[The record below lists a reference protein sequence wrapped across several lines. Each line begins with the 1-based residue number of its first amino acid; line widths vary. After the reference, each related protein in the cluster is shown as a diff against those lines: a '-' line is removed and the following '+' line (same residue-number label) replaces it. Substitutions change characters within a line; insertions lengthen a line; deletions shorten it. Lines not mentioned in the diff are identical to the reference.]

1 MTTIVL
7 CGGSGTR
14 LWPLSRSKLPKQFLP
29 LFDGRSLFTQTLLR
43 NLPHS
48 ERTFI
53 VTNREHYFLALDQ
66 TETLENRAQ
75 NFVFLLEEEG
85 KNTAAAIALAALE
98 CEENEILFVTPSDH
112 LIKADKAYDEAL
124 KQAQRFA
131 KEGYLVTFGIEPTYA
146 HTGYGYIQ
154 ADGNDV
160 VRFCEKPDRTTAEK
174 FVAAGNFFWNS
185 GMFMFRAGSILE
197 ALQTH
202 APELYEEIIR
212 VHEYKRRDG
221 EHLIHIRRMQALQD
235 ISIDYAVMEK
245 SDRVKV
251 IPARFS
257 WSDVGS
263 FDELNRHIASDDV
276 VEIEANNTFLLQRN
290 RDKTV
295 AVVGADDLHVIDT
308 PDALLIVKK
317 GMSQSVKKAVER
329 LKTLRPEVLRTH
341 TTVHRPWG
349 TYEVLVQAD
358 GYKIKRITVKPGKRL
373 SLQKHF
379 HRSEH
384 WVVVR
389 GTAQVQVGD
398 ETFLVRPNESTYIKA
413 GELHR
418 LSNPG
423 KVPVVL
429 IEAQVGEY
437 VGEDDI
443 VRVEDDYARDNKGE

>member
-1 MTTIVL
+1 VTTIVL

-29 LFDGRSLFTQTLLR
+29 LFNGRSLFTQTLCR
-43 NLPHS
+43 NVPFS
-48 ERTFI
+48 ERILI

-66 TETLENRAQ
+66 TETLENIS
-75 NFVFLLEEEG
+75 FEPTFILEEEG

-98 CEENEILFVTPSDH
+98 CEEDEILFVTPSDH
-112 LIKADKAYDEAL
+112 LIKADESYDEAL
-124 KQAQRFA
+124 REARRLA
-131 KEGYLVTFGIEPTYA
+131 KEGYLVTFGIEPTFA
-146 HTGYGYIQ
+146 HTGYGYIE

-160 VRFCEKPDRTTAEK
+160 LRFCEKPDKATAEK
-174 FVAAGNFFWNS
+174 FVEAGNFFWNS
-185 GMFMFRAGSILE
+185 GMFMFQARSILE
-197 ALQTH
+197 ALRTH
-202 APELYEEIIR
+202 APELYEESLR
-212 VHEYKRRDG
+212 VHRHKRRDG
-221 EHLIHIRRMQALQD
+221 EHLIHLRRMQALKD

-263 FDELNRHIASDDV
+263 FDELSRHLSSDDV
-276 VEIEANNTFLLQRN
+276 VEIEAEGTFVLQRN

-295 AVVGADDLHVIDT
+295 AVVGTNDLHVIDT
-308 PDALLIVKK
+308 PDALLIAKK
-317 GMSQSVKKAVER
+317 GKSQSVKKAVER
-329 LKTLRPEVLRTH
+329 LKTLRAEVLQSH

-358 GYKIKRITVKPGKRL
+358 GYKIKRITVKPGERL

-389 GTAQVQVGD
+389 GTAQVQVGN

-443 VRVEDDYARDNKGE
+443 VRVEDDYARDNKGV